1 MKKHIILFLFFCKMS
16 KSTLANEFK
25 DLKIY
30 TENNPP
36 YVVVN
41 EKNEIS
47 GLVGEKVV
55 KALKKLKIENE
66 VKIEVVPW
74 ARALI
79 EAKKQKNVMIFP
91 FVKTKERLGIF
102 NFAVLAYKQTLNFYK
117 LKDTKGI
124 EVRNLEDAKKYTTC
138 VVRNDYRHEHLLQAN
153 FTKIE
158 ETTQQTQNV
167 QKFLNKRCE
176 LIIIAEEGLKAKL
189 KELYSNMN
197 VVEKVLE
204 VPEFDGNIYI
214 AFSPGSDESMIQ
226 KFKEVTEK

>member
-1 MKKHIILFLFFCKMS
+1 MKKYIALFIFTLIIDLTS
-16 KSTLANEFK
+16 QANEFN

-36 YVVVN
+36 YVLVN

-102 NFAVLAYKQTLNFYK
+102 NFAILAYKQTLNFYK
-117 LKDTKGI
+117 LRDAKGI
-124 EVRNLEDAKKYTTC
+124 EVHNLEDAKKYTTC

-153 FTKIE
+153 FSKIE
-158 ETTQQTQNV
+158 ETAQQTQNV

-189 KELYSNMN
+189 KELYSNMSI
-197 VVEKVLE
+197 VEKVLE

-214 AFSPGSDESMIQ
+214 AFSPGSDSFIIN